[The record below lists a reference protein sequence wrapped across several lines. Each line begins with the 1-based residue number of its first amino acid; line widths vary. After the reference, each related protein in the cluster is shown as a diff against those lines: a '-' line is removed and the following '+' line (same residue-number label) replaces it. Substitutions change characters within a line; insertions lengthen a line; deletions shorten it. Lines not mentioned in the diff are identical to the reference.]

1 MAHQVTLIPGD
12 GVGPEV
18 VGAARRVL
26 DATGIAIEWDER
38 AAGQA
43 AVDAGEEAL
52 PAATVESIRERGVAL
67 KGPTATPR
75 GGHRS
80 ANVALRAA
88 LDLHTSIRPVAYG
101 GLDLV
106 VARMNGEDL
115 YAGIEWEAGSE
126 GAEAVRRVVSDTL
139 GASIEP
145 DAGIGLKPLSRTA
158 VERSTRTALDWASGA
173 GRKRVTIAHKAT
185 VMRHTDGLFLEAARA
200 SAEAAGWETDDMLVD
215 TLCGEL
221 ARRPERF
228 DVLLAPILYGDLL
241 SDLAA
246 GLAGGPGI
254 APNANLGD
262 DAAVFEP
269 VHGSAPRIAGRNL
282 ANPFA
287 TILAGAMLLRHLG
300 ETQAAE
306 RIEAAIAAAEVVT
319 YDLAPGRDEA
329 SAPSTDTVAESI
341 AAAVAA

>member
-1 MAHQVTLIPGD
+1 MVA
-12 GVGPEV
+12 
-18 VGAARRVL
+18 AARAVL
-26 DATGIAIEWDER
+26 DATGVGIEWDER

-43 AVDAGEEAL
+43 AVDAGAEAL
-52 PAATVESIRERGVAL
+52 PESTVESIRERGAAL

-88 LDLHTSIRPVAYG
+88 LDLHTSIRPVNYG
-101 GLDLV
+101 GIDLV
-106 VARMNGEDL
+106 IARMNGEDL
-115 YAGIEWEAGSE
+115 YAGIEWEADSLGADE
-126 GAEAVRRVVSDTL
+126 IRRVAQETHGAEIA
-139 GASIEP
+139 E
-145 DAGIGLKPLSRTA
+145 DAGIGLKPLSRSA
-158 VERSTRTALDWASGA
+158 VERSAKTALEWARAA
-173 GRKRVTIAHKAT
+173 GRQRVTIAHKAT
-185 VMRHTDGLFLEAARA
+185 VMRHTDGLFLETARA
-200 SAEAAGWETDDMLVD
+200 AAERAGFDADDMLVD

-228 DVLLAPILYGDLL
+228 DVLFAPILYGDLL

-262 DAAVFEP
+262 EAAVFEP
-269 VHGSAPRIAGRNL
+269 VHGSAPRIAGQSK

-300 ETQAAE
+300 EDDAAQ
-306 RIEAAIAAAEVVT
+306 RVEAAVATAELVT

-329 SAPSTDTVAESI
+329 SAPSTETVAASVAE
-341 AAAVAA
+341 AVAGSG